1 MGRTQDELKM
11 ADSNVDAARITDS
24 VDAKVRLVRTK
35 SLDLSF
41 NELADMYSTAEL
53 VIAPEYQ
60 RLFRWSEGKQS
71 RFIESLILELPIPPI
86 FVIEREESTY
96 ELIDGLQRISTYL
109 NFRGLLPQEML
120 PEDQT
125 VDLALSEC
133 DIVRELNGVTF
144 KSLPRPL
151 EIKLKRN
158 FVRVEVLRKE
168 SDARLRY
175 YMFKRLNT
183 GGEPLSEQEI
193 RNCTIRLLNNQFN
206 ELLSTL
212 STDPDFRTCIAPV
225 SQEKI
230 RELYDREL
238 VLRFFAIKNYRDAYE
253 HEVGEFL
260 TEYMERVSDPA
271 DAEVT
276 FDFGGEPG
284 NFERTFA
291 ALARAVGETVLTRS
305 TPEGASTGQFS
316 VYLFEALSIGL
327 QSVLQRLDLDS
338 ADHMA
343 RLRQRIEEV
352 KRDADFRAITTGGGK
367 NYPNPL
373 RDRIAFVQVRLEQEF
388 PA

>member
-1 MGRTQDELKM
+1 M
-11 ADSNVDAARITDS
+11 ADSNIDAARITNS
-24 VDAKVRLVRTK
+24 VDAKVRSVRTR

-41 NELADMYSTAEL
+41 NELADMYSSAEL

-86 FVIEREESTY
+86 YVIEREDSTY

-109 NFRGLLPQEML
+109 HFRSLLPQEML
-120 PEDQT
+120 PDDQT
-125 VDLALSEC
+125 VDLTLNEC
-133 DIVRELNGVTF
+133 DIVGDLNGLTF
-144 KSLPRPL
+144 KTLPRPL

-193 RNCTIRLLNNQFN
+193 RNCTIRLLDNRFN
-206 ELLSTL
+206 ELLGLL
-212 STDPDFRTCIAPV
+212 SANAEFRACITPV
-225 SQEKI
+225 SEEKV

-238 VLRFFAIKNYRDAYE
+238 VLRFFAIKNYRDEYE

-260 TEYMERVSDPA
+260 TEYMERVTDPT
-271 DAEVT
+271 DDVS
-276 FDFGGEPG
+276 FDFGAEPSI
-284 NFERTFA
+284 FERTFA
-291 ALARAVGETVLTRS
+291 ALAKAVGAAVFTRS
-305 TPEGASTGQFS
+305 TPEGSSTGQFS
-316 VYLFEALSIGL
+316 VYLFEALTIGL
-327 QSVLQRLDLDS
+327 QSVLHRVDVQNHE
-338 ADHMA
+338 HMN
-343 RLRQRIEEV
+343 RLRQRIEQV
-352 KRDADFRAITTGGGK
+352 KVDAGFRAITTGGGK

-373 RDRIAFVQVRLEQEF
+373 KERIAFVQKRLEEEF